1 MSYLTSLRLCCLL
14 LATLPSGAAFA
25 KEINLPYQALTLNAN
40 LSVAPGRS
48 LSDGVVL
55 ITHGGKAHSRLELIE
70 GLQERLLEHGRNS
83 LAISL
88 SLGIDNRHGLWDC
101 SVPSQYRHED
111 AIGEIGAWVEWLK
124 SRGANHVIL
133 MAHSRGGSQSLQYAT
148 EHDSATIKSLVLL
161 APGLSNQERT
171 IEIYRKRFNR
181 DLLPLLEHAR
191 ALVTEGRG
199 DALLEGVPF
208 LVICPETSVAA
219 STFTSFYAEDRRRDT
234 LYWLDRVN
242 KPTLIIAGS
251 ADTVVPELPERVAPF
266 VDGERVQLETV
277 EEAGHFFRDLN
288 LDDAVDAA
296 IEFIETVESGQ

>member
-25 KEINLPYQALTLNAN
+25 EEINLPYQGLTLNAN

-55 ITHGGKAHSRLELIE
+55 ITHGSQAHSRLELIE

-111 AIGEIGAWVEWLK
+111 AIGEIGAWVEWLE
-124 SRGANHVIL
+124 SRGANDIIL

-148 EHDSATIKSLVLL
+148 EQDSAIIKSLVL
-161 APGLSNQERT
+161 R
-171 IEIYRKRFNR
+171 
-181 DLLPLLEHAR
+181 H
-191 ALVTEGRG
+191 LVFPTRSEPTQST
-199 DALLEGVPF
+199 AN
-208 LVICPETSVAA
+208 A
-219 STFTSFYAEDRRRDT
+219 STGTCCPCWNMLEPWSRKGGVTLCSRESRFWSSARRR
-234 LYWLDRVN
+234 R
-242 KPTLIIAGS
+242 
-251 ADTVVPELPERVAPF
+251 
-266 VDGERVQLETV
+266 
-277 EEAGHFFRDLN
+277 
-288 LDDAVDAA
+288 
-296 IEFIETVESGQ
+296 